1 MMQQCMDMMN
11 SMMGGGT
18 TDTSTVSSM
27 GANLPL
33 SLVVGLILAVGLG
46 YLLGGE
52 GPECKPSRLLE
63 ASWKGRELTP
73 PAFPR
78 PDPDMCCEGIV
89 T

>member
-1 MMQQCMDMMN
+1 MMDMMGSEHEGHQGMMQQCMDMMN

-46 YLLGGE
+46 YLLGG
-52 GPECKPSRLLE
+52 RR
-63 ASWKGRELTP
+63 AR
-73 PAFPR
+73 
-78 PDPDMCCEGIV
+78 V
-89 T
+89 